1 VSAQLQAILPSSVAV
16 GRRTTIVVLGV
27 GTSFDGTTTVA
38 AGANVTIH
46 TTQVVT
52 PSALRVEL
60 TADVAATLGARDVVV
75 TTGTQVLTLTGGLT
89 LAPGA
94 TGTVTAGAL
103 AQGGAATLRIEVT
116 SGKRF
121 APSVSGSNIV
131 PLNTTVAGAGFTLVG
146 PIRWINDSTIDIT
159 ALISPVISTMASP
172 TMTIT
177 FDGGATEVVTLAN
190 VAATTPI
197 PLPTTSTAGTL
208 GTIRG
213 AVYEYTPTAAPIRIT
228 ATVTTTGTPS
238 WTASTRIFDAAGT
251 LLQTGTSSAGQF
263 VAAVAPLYIV
273 VNDST
278 GGNPNGTFNITSV
291 ESPVAMNSVCSAP
304 TALTIGTPLTG
315 ETIGNGGLAPAG
327 CLATAT
333 GPTRYYTVTVPAGD
347 GVTVRVTPTVSFNA
361 NIRVIDSCSATACQ
375 NAADN
380 ITFSSATAEVVTV
393 RNTTAAAA
401 PFVIA
406 VGSAAGTSAGTFT
419 VTATRQ
425 TYLTATL
432 TAACEDMT
440 AATAITLGGA
450 DDSSST
456 NQALAI
462 PFTHFGTAMTSFS
475 ASSNGLMQ
483 LFAAASGTV
492 TTTGINTALP
502 GTTAN
507 LIAPYWDDFVGA
519 SSSIL
524 STTTV
529 GTAPNRT
536 QVIQW
541 RDVGFYI
548 GSTTVPSTDRMTFQV
563 KLFETTNVVEFHYC
577 TLTVGSEGAARLG
590 GASATV
596 GIMGLAS
603 TDTAAGIYA
612 NFGGATTQGSGW
624 RFTPSP

>member
-1 VSAQLQAILPSSVAV
+1 MSAQLQAILPSSVAV

-38 AGANVTIH
+38 AGTNVTIH

-116 SGKRF
+116 SGKKF
-121 APSVSGSNIV
+121 APSVSGSNVV
-131 PLNTTVAGAGFTLVG
+131 PFNTTVAGTGFTVVG
-146 PIRWINDSTIDIT
+146 PIRWINDSTIDVT

-190 VAATTPI
+190 VAATTRI

-228 ATVTTTGTPS
+228 ATVTTTGTPA

-263 VAAVAPLYIV
+263 VAAVGPLYVV

-278 GGNPNGTFNITSV
+278 GGNTNGTFNITSA
-291 ESPVAMNSVCSAP
+291 ETAVAANSVCSAP
-304 TALTIGTPLTG
+304 TALTIGTPVTG
-315 ETIGNGGLAPAG
+315 ETINNGGLAPTG

-333 GPTRYYTVTVPAGD
+333 GPTRYYTVTVQPGD

-361 NIRVIDSCSATACQ
+361 NIRVVDSCSATTCQ
-375 NAADN
+375 NFADN
-380 ITFSSATAEVVTV
+380 VTSSSTTAEVVTV
-393 RNTTAAAA
+393 RNTTTAAA
-401 PFVIA
+401 PFIIA
-406 VGSAAGTSAGTFT
+406 VGSAAGTSTGTFT
-419 VTATRQ
+419 ITTTRQ
-425 TYLTATL
+425 VYRTTTL

-440 AATAITLGGA
+440 AATAITLSSA
-450 DDSSST
+450 DDASST

-462 PFTHFGTAMTSFS
+462 PFSHFGTPMVSFS
-475 ASSNGLMQ
+475 ASSNGLLQ
-483 LFAAASGTV
+483 LFTAATGTAP
-492 TTTGINTALP
+492 TSGINGALP
-502 GTTAN
+502 GATAN
-507 LIAPYWDDFVGA
+507 LIAPLWDDMVGA
-519 SSSIL
+519 SAAIL
-524 STTTV
+524 STITV

-541 RDVGFYI
+541 RDLGFY
-548 GSTTVPSTDRMTFQV
+548 GATTFALTTDRLTYQV
-563 KLFETTNVVEFHYC
+563 KLYETTNVIEFHYC
-577 TLTVGSEGAARLG
+577 TLTVGSEGAARVG
-590 GASATV
+590 GSSATV
-596 GIMGLAS
+596 GISGLANN
-603 TDTAAGIYA
+603 DTAAGIYA
-612 NFGGATTQGSGW
+612 NFGGVATQGSGW